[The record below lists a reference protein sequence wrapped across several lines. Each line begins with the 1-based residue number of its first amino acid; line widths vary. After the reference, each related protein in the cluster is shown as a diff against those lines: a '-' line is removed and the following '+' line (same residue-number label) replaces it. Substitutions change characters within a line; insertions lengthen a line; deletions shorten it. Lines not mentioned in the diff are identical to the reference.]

1 MQAPKLS
8 QYIKK
13 PNLFIQERSA
23 TYYVN
28 LHHFKI
34 NQAHFFSVN
43 YWFGFSQ
50 LHYFMTQNQP
60 SKLISKILSPALKL
74 WLRSQVEHAEQLDIQ
89 IEGQDRQLLRGHV
102 PQVYLT
108 SQRAIYQGL
117 QLGKVLLKGENIRV
131 NIGQIIKG
139 KPLQLLEPIQVS
151 GEVQLAETD
160 LQASLTSEILAN
172 AFTELLV
179 ALLELKGVT
188 DPTDFLVP
196 YQIHWNA
203 IALYPDAFGLK
214 GTLSEKND
222 KNIPLEIRAKLTL
235 LNPQTLHLQE
245 IEITGLPGLA
255 ENETN
260 NFSVDL
266 GTDVEI
272 ESLKLSQG
280 ELFCLGRLLIRP

>member
-1 MQAPKLS
+1 
-8 QYIKK
+8 
-13 PNLFIQERSA
+13 
-23 TYYVN
+23 
-28 LHHFKI
+28 
-34 NQAHFFSVN
+34 
-43 YWFGFSQ
+43 
-50 LHYFMTQNQP
+50 MTQNQP
-60 SKLISKILSPALKL
+60 SKLISKILSPALRL
-74 WLRSQVEHAEQLDIQ
+74 WLRSQVEQAEQLDIQ

-102 PQVYLT
+102 PQVFLT

-160 LQASLTSEILAN
+160 LQASLASEILAN

-179 ALLELKGVT
+179 ALLELKGVA
-188 DPTDFLVP
+188 DPTNFLVP

-203 IALYPDAFGLK
+203 IALCPDSFDLK
-214 GTLSEKND
+214 GTLSQQKKE
-222 KNIPLEIRAKLTL
+222 NIPLEIRAKLTL

-245 IEITGLPGLA
+245 IEIKGFPGLA
-255 ENETN
+255 ENETSS
-260 NFSVDL
+260 FPVDL

-280 ELFCLGRLLIRP
+280 ELLCMGRLLIRP